1 MASENMK
8 LLTVP
13 QAAEALT
20 LRPKTV
26 RAWIAARRIA
36 CVRLGSAVRIPASEI
51 VRLIEGGTIPSRLR
65 RPQRKVQMSL
75 GPQKA

>member
-1 MASENMK
+1 MTLETKK

-20 LRPKTV
+20 LKPKTV

-36 CVRLGSAVRIPASEI
+36 CVRLGSAVRIPTSEI
-51 VRLIEGGTIPSRLR
+51 TRLIGDGTIPARLR
-65 RPQRKVQMSL
+65 
-75 GPQKA
+75 

>member
-1 MASENMK
+1 MTLETAK

-20 LRPKTV
+20 LRPKTL

-36 CVRLGSAVRIPASEI
+36 CVRLGSSIRIPESEI
-51 VRLIEGGTIPSRLR
+51 ARLIGDGTIPAR
-65 RPQRKVQMSL
+65 RQ
-75 GPQKA
+75 